1 MKVLDKLNN
10 STNNSNAVEVWKPI
24 KGYEGYYEVSSLGR
38 VRSIARTITK
48 SNGVKLKVEEKLL
61 TQATITGGYLA
72 VCLSKNGKWH
82 CYPAHRLVAQTFIP
96 NPDKLPIINHKDI
109 NPENNEVNNLEW
121 CSYEYNNNYLD
132 RNERMSMHKKK
143 EIEVINSKGEIVD
156 IVKGLIDTMD
166 KYNISKHY
174 IKQSN
179 NGRDLIKAG
188 VSRYNFKIAA

>member
-1 MKVLDKLNN
+1 MITEIWKKVI
-10 STNNSNAVEVWKPI
+10 AGGIGE
-24 KGYEGYYEVSSLGR
+24 YEVSNKGNVRNAETGR
-38 VRSIARTITK
+38 I
-48 SNGVKLKVEEKLL
+48 LKPFRN
-61 TQATITGGYLA
+61 TGGYLQ
-72 VCLSKNGKWH
+72 VDLTKYEGNKKLKKRLFQV
-82 CYPAHRLVAQTFIP
+82 HRLVALAFIP